1 MDSLNLF
8 FQTFAQN
15 ILRHREDREENYLL
29 NGILPVLL
37 NVGIVSTEKDIRSL
51 RYIISSSVL
60 CVAFEYNVIW
70 NYC

>member
-1 MDSLNLF
+1 MDLLHFF

-15 ILRHREDREENYLL
+15 ILRHKEDKEENDLL

-51 RYIISSSVL
+51 R
-60 CVAFEYNVIW
+60 
-70 NYC
+70 